1 MNGLTSSS
9 PSPSVVRLTVSGFLL
24 MLVQSALLLLS
35 PELDRAS
42 GLLIWILTPLAFL
55 AFVAALLCVPEP
67 PEPHLLQRH
76 GRSSARPCSAR
87 PHPSCACHRPF
98 PCRRGRRP

>member
-9 PSPSVVRLTVSGFLL
+9 PSPSVIRLTVSGFLL

-42 GLLIWILTPLAFL
+42 GMLIWILTPLAFS
-55 AFVAALLCVPEP
+55 AFVAALIGVPEP
-67 PEPHLLQRH
+67 PEQHWRQRH
-76 GRSSARPCSAR
+76 GL
-87 PHPSCACHRPF
+87 
-98 PCRRGRRP
+98 

>member
-9 PSPSVVRLTVSGFLL
+9 PSPSVIRLTVSGFLL

-42 GLLIWILTPLAFL
+42 GMLIWILTPLAFS
-55 AFVAALLCVPEP
+55 AFVAALIGIPEP
-67 PEPHLLQRH
+67 PEQHWRHRH
-76 GRSSARPCSAR
+76 GR
-87 PHPSCACHRPF
+87 
-98 PCRRGRRP
+98 